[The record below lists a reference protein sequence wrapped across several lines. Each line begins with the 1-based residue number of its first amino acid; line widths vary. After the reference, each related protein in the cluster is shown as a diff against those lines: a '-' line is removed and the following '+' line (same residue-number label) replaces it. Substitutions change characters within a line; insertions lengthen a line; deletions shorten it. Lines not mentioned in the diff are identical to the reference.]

1 MKRADFFG
9 ADVHDDAEVRRQYN
23 LLIEQMD
30 FSTRYLKLN
39 YGIRD
44 QDLCL
49 ARRHGTMNALTLA
62 HLCVA
67 VGECSPTPE
76 HAAEAVTPLV
86 QAFAAALTAH
96 LIHSAT
102 QAAEL

>member
-1 MKRADFFG
+1 MKRTDFFG

-44 QDLCL
+44 HDQAL
-49 ARRHGTMNALTLA
+49 ARRHGTMNA
-62 HLCVA
+62 
-67 VGECSPTPE
+67 
-76 HAAEAVTPLV
+76 AERPGRRHPASRRINPRKP
-86 QAFAAALTAH
+86 Q
-96 LIHSAT
+96 
-102 QAAEL
+102 QP